1 MIKIMVISRT
11 PWNVSNSFG
20 NTFSNLFEGMEDV
33 EIYNICCQSG
43 SADNDIVKCSVQLT
57 DKSVLN
63 SFLKKKQDPCCEQKV
78 PQAED
83 NNEKGNIS
91 KKNLPKNTFNYMAR
105 DFIWKLGKWKNSETL
120 NKFLNSVKPNLIYL
134 PIYASWYMCDFQYWI
149 IDKLNVPVVGH
160 ISDDVY
166 GYPKG
171 STPLELLYRFSLR
184 KKVKKLVEKCSYLEV
199 FAENMKT
206 EYEKIFDKK
215 CYLIGKGI
223 DISETDLSRV
233 EKISLLDKPI
243 KFLYTGN
250 IGCERYK
257 VICDIAKAIDKCS
270 SDCEAVLEVYS
281 ANAPTNRMKKE
292 FAKCKSL
299 KFGGKITFNEVKKKQ
314 FDADILIHVESF
326 SKRGL
331 SSAKMSFSTKII
343 DYMLA
348 KKPILAVGPEV
359 VNSISLLKN
368 REIAITVTSREDIDK
383 EIENILHGQYDLSN
397 IVNQALKYLKE
408 ERDIKKIQ
416 SGILSRLE
424 NVVKNENSSDK
435 CSI

>member
-1 MIKIMVISRT
+1 MKILIISKDS
-11 PWNVSNSFG
+11 WDVNNSFG
-20 NTFSNLFEGMEDV
+20 NTFSNLFVGIRNID
-33 EIYNICCQSG
+33 IFNICCKSG
-43 SADNDIVKCSVQLT
+43 GIDGSVVKDVVRLT
-57 DKSVLN
+57 DSTVLRSIYKRTEPCDHVAIYN
-63 SFLKKKQDPCCEQKV
+63 YDQTPLKERNKFIPRNV
-78 PQAED
+78 F
-83 NNEKGNIS
+83 
-91 KKNLPKNTFNYMAR
+91 TFVIR
-105 DFIWKLGKWKNSETL
+105 DIIWKMGRWKKSYILKE
-120 NKFLNSVKPNLIYL
+120 FLEEVKPDVIYL
-134 PIYASWYMCDFQYWI
+134 PIYGSKYMCDFQNWI

-206 EYEKIFDKK
+206 EYEKIFNKK

-281 ANAPTNRMKKE
+281 ANALTNRMKKE

-314 FDADILIHVESF
+314 SDADILIHVESF

-368 REIAITVTSREDIDK
+368 REIAITVTSKEDIDK
-383 EIENILHGQYDLSN
+383 EIENVLHGQYDLSN